1 MDRSAGMLRLSRQL
15 DATAVVIRY
24 DRRGY
29 AKSSEV
35 GSPYVLDEQI
45 ADLALVL
52 DRHAPARSID
62 LAFGHSFGGNVVLGL
77 AARRPE
83 LITRAVVYETPLSWF
98 DWWPSSGAG
107 GAAAQAATPEDAA
120 EAFMRRLVGDERWER
135 LPAGTRAGRR
145 AEGVAMVGE
154 LNDLRRAAAMER
166 RRRLLP
172 GACCR
177 RRARPSASPT
187 RDAVTCRHAAEG
199 DVRSARWCGA
209 WCAQH
214 ASGRI
219 GDAAARVAQSRRRLR
234 RRQAAEMAAAG
245 GGQGCRSADAVGAVQ
260 HTGKDA
266 CRCRE

>member
-1 MDRSAGMLRLSRQL
+1 MSTDLFSAVAGDVDDLTLPLVVLCHGSMDRSAGMLRLSRQL

-52 DRHAPARSID
+52 DRHVPARSID

-154 LNDLRRAAAMER
+154 LNDLRRAAPWNAEDV
-166 RRRLLP
+166 
-172 GACCR
+172 CC
-177 RRARPSASPT
+177 P
-187 RDAVTCRHAAEG
+187 V
-199 DVRSARWCGA
+199 
-209 WCAQH
+209 
-214 ASGRI
+214 
-219 GDAAARVAQSRRRLR
+219 L
-234 RRQAAEMAAAG
+234 
-245 GGQGCRSADAVGAVQ
+245 AVGGEHGRAHHQRGMQLLADMLPRATFARLDGAGHGAPNTHPAELAMLLSEWLSRGV
-260 HTGKDA
+260 DS
-266 CRCRE
+266 

>member
-1 MDRSAGMLRLSRQL
+1 MSTDLFSAVAGDVDDLTLPLVVLCHGSMDRSAGMLRLSRQL

-52 DRHAPARSID
+52 DRHVPARSID

-154 LNDLRRAAAMER
+154 LNDLRRAPPWNA
-166 RRRLLP
+166 
-172 GACCR
+172 
-177 RRARPSASPT
+177 
-187 RDAVTCRHAAEG
+187 D
-199 DVRSARWCGA
+199 DVRCP
-209 WCAQH
+209 
-214 ASGRI
+214 
-219 GDAAARVAQSRRRLR
+219 VL
-234 RRQAAEMAAAG
+234 
-245 GGQGCRSADAVGAVQ
+245 AVGGEHGRAHHQ
-260 HTGKDA
+260 RGMQLLADMLPSGTFARLDGAGHGAHNTHPTELA
-266 CRCRE
+266 MLLREWLSRGVG